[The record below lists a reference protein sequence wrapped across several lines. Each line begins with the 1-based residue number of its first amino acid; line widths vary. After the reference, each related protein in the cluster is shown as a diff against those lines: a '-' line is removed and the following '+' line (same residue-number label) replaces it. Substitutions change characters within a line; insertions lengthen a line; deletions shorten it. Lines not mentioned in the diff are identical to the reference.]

1 MYYWLENI
9 STQRF
14 TNADSDSPVIQEM
27 NEKDHLTIFV
37 GNLNKDDKVEA
48 DIKEQGK
55 LTDINL
61 KIVTKDSQYTYALR
75 DNVRYDIDSI
85 EKGKIG
91 ESIRYIRLPKLGK
104 KEEKKVLVEF

>member
-14 TNADSDSPVIQEM
+14 STDVDSPVIQEM
-27 NEKDHLTIFV
+27 NEKNYLTIFV
-37 GNLNKDDKVEA
+37 GNLNKNDKVEA

-61 KIVTKDSQYTYALR
+61 KIITKDSQYTYAVR

-85 EKGKIG
+85 EKGRIG

-104 KEEKKVLVEF
+104 KEEKKISVEF